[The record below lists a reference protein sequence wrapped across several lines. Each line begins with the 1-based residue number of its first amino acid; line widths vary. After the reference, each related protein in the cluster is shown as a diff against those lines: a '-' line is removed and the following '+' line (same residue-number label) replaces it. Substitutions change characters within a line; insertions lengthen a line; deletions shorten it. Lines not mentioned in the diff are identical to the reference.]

1 MSGSVL
7 AGTRFSPRA
16 RGRSTRPLVARW
28 ARRSRAGP
36 APPPGG
42 APPPSPLRAEPD
54 MADMAGSG
62 LEAHGTYDAS
72 QMSAAAIRAVRT
84 HVGAPDARQQV
95 GRKLDLGRLP
105 FAQREADGRPT
116 NASFT

>member
-36 APPPGG
+36 PTPG
-42 APPPSPLRAEPD
+42 ARSASPLRAEPD